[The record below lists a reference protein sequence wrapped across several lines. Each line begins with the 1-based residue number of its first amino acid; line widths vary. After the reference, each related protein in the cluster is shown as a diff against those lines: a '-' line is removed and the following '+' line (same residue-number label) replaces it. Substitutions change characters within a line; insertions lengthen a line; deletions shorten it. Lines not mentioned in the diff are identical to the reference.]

1 MTLAEYLEK
10 QGRGAIEALARR
22 ADCSR
27 NSIVSARD
35 GHAPS
40 VRLARQISAATG
52 GEVTV
57 LELLGLAEKAAS

>member
-10 QGRGAIEALARR
+10 NGHGAIEALARR

-27 NSIVSARD
+27 NSIVSARA

-40 VRLARQISAATG
+40 VKLARRISAATD
-52 GEVTV
+52 GEVSV
-57 LELLGLAEKAAS
+57 LELLGLAEEKAS